1 MLEIVTPEVDFGP
14 KILVIGI
21 GGGGN
26 NAVDRMIE
34 ADLKGVTF
42 VSINTDL
49 AVLNHNKAETKLQ
62 IGSKS
67 LKGYG
72 AGADPLL
79 GELAAEECEEE
90 IRAIIA
96 DADMVII
103 TCGMGGGTG
112 TGAAPV
118 VAKCCKDEGI
128 LTLGV
133 VTIPFSF
140 ENKPRMVAAQSGLVK
155 LKENV
160 DTLLVIPNDKLLK
173 NADRQLRIQDA
184 FVLADS
190 VLRYAIEGITNIVY
204 NVGTVNIDFN
214 DLKAALTKKGI
225 GHLGIGTVDKENS
238 ILEAVKKAI
247 NSPLLDTSIEGAET
261 ILLNTSG
268 DVAILELNEA
278 VNYVREIAGDE
289 VNIIW
294 GTVENK
300 NASSENEIV
309 VTLIATGMPESKPM
323 EKETVGAGQ
332 LKNRNAEVN
341 FNTSKKVGI
350 NERLPTEKEIHL
362 VVPDFLKNY
371 DKRK

>member
-42 VSINTDL
+42 VSVNTDL
-49 AVLNHNKAETKLQ
+49 AVLNRNKAETKLQ

-112 TGAAPV
+112 TGAAPF

-140 ENKPRMVAAQSGLVK
+140 ENKPRMVAAQSGLIK

-238 ILEAVKKAI
+238 ILEAVKQAI

-323 EKETVGAGQ
+323 EKETLGAGQ
-332 LKNRNAEVN
+332 LKAGNAAVN

-350 NERLPTEKEIHL
+350 NERLSTEKEIHL

>member
-42 VSINTDL
+42 VSVNTDL
-49 AVLNHNKAETKLQ
+49 AVLNRNKAETKLQ

-112 TGAAPV
+112 TGAAPF

-140 ENKPRMVAAQSGLVK
+140 ENKPRMVAAQSGLIK

-238 ILEAVKKAI
+238 ILEAVKQAI

-323 EKETVGAGQ
+323 EKENADAGQ
-332 LKNRNAEVN
+332 LKDGNAAVN
-341 FNTSKKVGI
+341 FNTSKKAGI
-350 NERLPTEKEIHL
+350 SERLSTEKEIHL